1 MTLLQDR
8 TADTDHPV
16 LDVIAE
22 RWSTRVFDT
31 DTPLDES
38 ALRRALEAAR
48 WAPSANNS
56 QPWRFIVARRGSAPH
71 AALVD
76 TLGGFNR
83 AWARDA
89 AALVVFVAQTSRDD
103 GTPQRWAEYDTGQAS
118 AYFSLQAHAAG
129 LATHQ
134 MGGFD
139 HDAVARAFELGANL
153 EPVTIIAIGTIG
165 SHAGISEELRQRE
178 NAPRVRRA
186 LDASV
191 LLDA

>member
-31 DTPLDES
+31 DTALDDA
-38 ALRRALEAAR
+38 ALAAALEAAR

-71 AALVD
+71 ATLVD
-76 TLGGFNR
+76 ALGGFNK

-89 AALVVFVAQTSRDD
+89 GALVVFVAETARED

-118 AYFSLQAHAAG
+118 AYFSLQAHASG

-139 HDAVARAFELGANL
+139 HDAVARAFELPENL
-153 EPVTIIAIGTIG
+153 EPVTIIAVGTLG
-165 SHAGISEELRQRE
+165 SHDGISNELRQRE
-178 NAPRVRRA
+178 NAPRTRRA
-186 LDASV
+186 LEASV
-191 LLDA
+191 IVDA